1 VVYLAGLITAKEWR
15 RMETGQILQSMKI
28 AVNVLKDRKL
38 SRNDVETVISLAEE
52 MLEAVADRMHH
63 NAF

>member
-28 AVNVLKDRKL
+28 AVNVLKDRK
-38 SRNDVETVISLAEE
+38 
-52 MLEAVADRMHH
+52 
-63 NAF
+63 